1 MQNCRDVSKYEY
13 QKVLMK
19 KGSGAVFVLRED
31 SPEFLLCEGDSLT
44 ATLESVRKGEDTGIT
59 PVTPNGV
66 SKGKPANPAEV
77 TIAVTPTPTPTMT
90 PTPVPTAAK
99 VPASGKKTGEEKSF
113 LRRPGGIVFCILSV
127 LIAAAL
133 VVLLVVR
140 KKQQKEA

>member
-1 MQNCRDVSKYEY
+1 
-13 QKVLMK
+13 MK

-66 SKGKPANPAEV
+66 SKGKPADPSEV
-77 TIAVTPTPTPTMT
+77 TIAATLTPTPTPTLT
-90 PTPVPTAAK
+90 PTPVPTATE

-113 LRRPGGIVFCILSV
+113 LRRPEGIVFCILSV

-140 KKQQKEA
+140 KRLRKES